1 MSYDIKWHGCVFNN
15 YMKLFIKNMDGQQS
29 RDWLNDQLDEIGI
42 HRERE
47 IYLGEVTLTAIIP
60 QPQLMQLRSRLD
72 SKGMCIIYD
81 RKKIL
86 TEQVKYLVHDMIT
99 EDKPEEN
106 YSRYISKRLYLN
118 YTYLANVF
126 SETEGITIE
135 HYIINQKIEKVKQLL
150 LYSDHSIS
158 QIADITHYS
167 SIGHLSNQFKKVTGV
182 TPSEFKKQV
191 QKD

>member
-1 MSYDIKWHGCVFNN
+1 
-15 YMKLFIKNMDGQQS
+15 MDGQQS
-29 RDWLNDQLDEIGI
+29 KDWINSQLDDIGI
-42 HRERE
+42 KRESA
-47 IYLGEVTLTAIIP
+47 IHLGEITLTSVIP
-60 QPQLMQLRSRLD
+60 QSHLQQLKVKLQE
-72 SKGMCIIYD
+72 KGMNIIYD

-86 TEQVKYLVHDMIT
+86 TEQVKYLVHEMLSGD
-99 EDKPEEN
+99 DKPEEN
-106 YSRYISKRLYLN
+106 YSHYISTRLFLN

-126 SETEGITIE
+126 SETECITIE

-158 QIADITHYS
+158 QIADMTHYS
-167 SIGHLSNQFKKVTGV
+167 NIGHLSNQFKKVTGF

>member
-1 MSYDIKWHGCVFNN
+1 
-15 YMKLFIKNMDGQQS
+15 MDGQQS

-47 IYLGEVTLTAIIP
+47 IHLGEIALTSIIP
-60 QPQLMQLRSRLD
+60 QPQLIQLKSKLEE
-72 SKGMCIIYD
+72 KGMSIIYD
-81 RKKIL
+81 RKQIL
-86 TEQVKYLVHDMIT
+86 TEQVKYLVHKLIV

-106 YSRYISKRLYLN
+106 YSHYISKRLFLN

-135 HYIINQKIEKVKQLL
+135 HYIINQKIEKVKNLL

-158 QIADITHYS
+158 QIADMTHYS
-167 SIGHLSNQFKKVTGV
+167 SIGHLSNQFKKVTGM

-191 QKD
+191 QKNQVL